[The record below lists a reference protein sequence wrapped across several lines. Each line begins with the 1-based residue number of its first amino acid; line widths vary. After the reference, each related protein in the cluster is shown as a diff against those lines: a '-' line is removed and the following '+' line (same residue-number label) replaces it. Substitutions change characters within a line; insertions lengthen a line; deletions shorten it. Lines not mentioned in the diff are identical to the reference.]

1 MNISKLA
8 KTAVLSGALACAPI
22 SLQLV
27 AARDTADILVDVLV
41 AKGILTEEEA
51 ASIRQEVEVVAAI
64 EREQVVESAVTAA
77 NETVAASIP
86 SRDYTPIPMPK
97 SLSGVKLYGDARFRF
112 QGEDVDGA
120 DTRTRWRYR
129 ARFGADYD
137 FANSPFSMGAR
148 LESALAND
156 STNVTY
162 GGFWDKGDDAL
173 RLGLLYLKYET
184 DNMSFVAGKQKSPFT
199 LDGSFWD
206 SDLTPEGLSETFNAG
221 NWDFRFGQY
230 IIDDEREDKGG
241 GDDFLFAGQA
251 EWANDS
257 GFSVAPMILATTN
270 GVSENSELG
279 AFIGENAIRDFRDF
293 FVVALPVEY
302 GFELNGVKQK
312 VFGTLGSNLKAD
324 DAVSR
329 LGSPFYNST
338 DTGDQDMFF
347 NLGYTYGSAK
357 KAGTWEAGLNYV
369 YIEGASISPNLS
381 DSDFAKNSTN
391 HKGFVLKYK
400 YAITDFLQ
408 AGVTYMDSN
417 LIDDDYTADVVAK
430 EDVKLLQVDAAVKF

>member
-1 MNISKLA
+1 MNISNLA
-8 KTAVLSGALACAPI
+8 KTAVLTGALACSPI
-22 SLQLV
+22 SLQLS

-41 AKGILTEEEA
+41 AKGILSEEEA
-51 ASIRQEVEVVAAI
+51 DSIRQEVEVVAAA
-64 EREQVVESAVTAA
+64 EREQVMESAVAAANDTVTAA
-77 NETVAASIP
+77 VSSP
-86 SRDYTPIPMPK
+86 DFTPIPMPK
-97 SLSGVKLYGDARFRF
+97 SLGGLKLYGDARFRF

-120 DTRTRWRYR
+120 DSRTRWRYR

-137 FANSPFSMGAR
+137 FANSPFSMEVR

-156 STNVTY
+156 STNVTF

-173 RLGLLYLKYET
+173 RVGLLNLKYET
-184 DNMSFVAGKQKSPFT
+184 DNLSFVLGKQKSPFT
-199 LDGSFWD
+199 LDNSFWD
-206 SDLTPEGLSETFNAG
+206 SDLAPEGLSESFRSG

-230 IIDDEREDKGG
+230 LVDDEREDRGG

-257 GFSVAPMILATTN
+257 GFAVSPMFMATTN
-270 GVSENSELG
+270 GVSQHSELG
-279 AFIGENAIRDFRDF
+279 AFIGENSIRDFRDF

-302 GFELNGVKQK
+302 GFDLNGVPQK

-329 LGSPFYNST
+329 VDSPFYNAA
-338 DTGDQDMFF
+338 DTGDQDLFF

-357 KAGTWEAGLNYV
+357 KAGTWQAGINYV